1 MRQVERGPHD
11 DNVSMQSWANRCC
24 FSQLCLTERYSHTRQ
39 EYREGQQRPINREY
53 YYINFHQT
61 IDAIKLKVFLLTQKV
76 KDMYKSTEERKDYK
90 CPRCKAGWTELE
102 VLNNVGPEGFLCHR
116 CGELLEC
123 DDKAGGESGGHEKQS
138 RLMGQLDK
146 LLKLLQQID
155 AQDIPQ
161 NDFESALAVAKP
173 VGRNEGI
180 NPLRPTTL
188 GDGARGPPVTVK
200 GVAQAAPLL
209 EINLTTNS
217 EKTDEEQAAAAK
229 RKAAIAAQNVVPQWI
244 ASSTVTGE
252 TTAVGLAQ
260 RDRMASAAW
269 LETAKVEED
278 EKKDATVVNDEL
290 SAYYAQMQAEREKEA
305 QEERDESS
313 GDDEDDFENVG
324 IDATSANTPSSS
336 TSAPGDSLTNS
347 FPNGILKVQ
356 MSESGSSN
364 PGTGASTPAGSKRA
378 ANFEDDG
385 RPAKKVRLDT
395 QENGPVGD
403 KATPADKI
411 SDEDDEAEFEDA
423 L

>member
-1 MRQVERGPHD
+1 
-11 DNVSMQSWANRCC
+11 
-24 FSQLCLTERYSHTRQ
+24 
-39 EYREGQQRPINREY
+39 
-53 YYINFHQT
+53 
-61 IDAIKLKVFLLTQKV
+61 
-76 KDMYKSTEERKDYK
+76 MYKSTEERKDYK
-90 CPRCKAGWTELE
+90 CPRCKASYTELE
-102 VLNNVGPEGFLCHR
+102 VMDSRHPDGFLCHR
-116 CGELLEC
+116 CGGLLDC
-123 DDKAGGESGGHEKQS
+123 DDEAGGESGGHEKQS

-146 LLKLLQQID
+146 LLKLLQKID

-161 NDFESALAVAKP
+161 NDFDSALAVAKP
-173 VGRNEGI
+173 VGRNEEI

-188 GDGARGPPVTVK
+188 GDGFRGPPVTVK
-200 GVAQAAPLL
+200 GVALAAPLL

-229 RKAAIAAQNVVPQWI
+229 RKAAIAAQNVVPHWI

-260 RDRMASAAW
+260 RERMANAAS
-269 LETAKVEED
+269 LETAKVEEE

-290 SAYYAQMQAEREKEA
+290 SAYYAEMRVEREKEA

-313 GDDEDDFENVG
+313 DDEIDFEDVG
-324 IDATSANTPSSS
+324 IDATNTPSSS
-336 TSAPGDSLTNS
+336 TSAPGESLTNS
-347 FPNGILKVQ
+347 FANGILKVQ

-378 ANFEDDG
+378 TTLEDEG
-385 RPAKKVRLDT
+385 RPAKKVRLDF
-395 QENGPVGD
+395 QENGSVGD

>member
-1 MRQVERGPHD
+1 
-11 DNVSMQSWANRCC
+11 
-24 FSQLCLTERYSHTRQ
+24 
-39 EYREGQQRPINREY
+39 
-53 YYINFHQT
+53 
-61 IDAIKLKVFLLTQKV
+61 
-76 KDMYKSTEERKDYK
+76 MYKSTEERKDYK

-123 DDKAGGESGGHEKQS
+123 DDAAGGESGGHEKQS

-217 EKTDEEQAAAAK
+217 EKTDEEQVAAAK

-313 GDDEDDFENVG
+313 GDDEDDCENVG

-336 TSAPGDSLTNS
+336 TSAPGDSFTNS
-347 FPNGILKVQ
+347 FPNGILKVR

-364 PGTGASTPAGSKRA
+364 PGTGVSSPAGSKRA
-378 ANFEDDG
+378 ATFEDDG
-385 RPAKKVRLDT
+385 RPTKKVRLDT
-395 QENGPVGD
+395 QENGFGGD
-403 KATPADKI
+403 KATPPDKI

>member
-1 MRQVERGPHD
+1 M
-11 DNVSMQSWANRCC
+11 
-24 FSQLCLTERYSHTRQ
+24 
-39 EYREGQQRPINREY
+39 
-53 YYINFHQT
+53 
-61 IDAIKLKVFLLTQKV
+61 
-76 KDMYKSTEERKDYK
+76 KDLYKSTKERKDYK
-90 CPRCKAGWTELE
+90 CPRCKASWTELE

-123 DDKAGGESGGHEKQS
+123 DDEAGGESGGHEKQS
-138 RLMGQLDK
+138 RLMGQLEK

-155 AQDIPQ
+155 ARDIPQ

-173 VGRNEGI
+173 VGRDEGI
-180 NPLRPTTL
+180 NPLKPTTL

-200 GVAQAAPLL
+200 GIAQAAPLL

-217 EKTDEEQAAAAK
+217 EKTEEEQAAAAK
-229 RKAAIAAQNVVPQWI
+229 RKAAITAQNVVPHWI

-269 LETAKVEED
+269 LETAKVDED

-290 SAYYAQMQAEREKEA
+290 SAYYAQMQAEKEKEA
-305 QEERDESS
+305 QEERDDSS
-313 GDDEDDFENVG
+313 GDEEDDVENVG
-324 IDATSANTPSSS
+324 NTPSSS
-336 TSAPGDSLTNS
+336 TSAPGDSLKDS

-356 MSESGSSN
+356 MNESGSSN
-364 PGTGASTPAGSKRA
+364 PSTGASTPAGSKRA
-378 ANFEDDG
+378 ATIEDDG
-385 RPAKKVRLDT
+385 RPTKKVKLET
-395 QENGPVGD
+395 QENGFVGD
-403 KATPADKI
+403 KATPGDKV